1 MKIPKSKQRVMDF
14 SKYRA
19 AIESREKQ
27 SGKRTDRDD
36 KQNAKL
42 TLTLRD
48 LVKTVCSA
56 STKVEDQTTAIELMK
71 RLLDLG
77 ADPNSLSSKNGW
89 YVIMFV
95 AKWQECPD
103 TLLNIRA
110 MQLLLDYRADLHVIS
125 VTDGASALHV
135 AARYGRTQMVEFL
148 LTRGCRPCSP
158 ENHGLTALDLALL
171 CNDHT
176 GLTDMIKSLVK
187 RGVSAQQATL
197 FRITLHGHTSDYMR
211 ILLENG
217 LVDVNCVD
225 ANGDTLLHA
234 AACNRI
240 GGHALILLLLA
251 YDANPTLINKK
262 GSLPFWL
269 ACGGGSVECAEAL
282 ALYVD
287 DDIMAKSR
295 VPHLHPDYIGMSR
308 LYFKYGSKEIM
319 AAEIV
324 NKLPTYSDDTIWAMV
339 RLALPTLDL
348 AQRAA
353 IRGAVRKTGNFR
365 LVRLVDGELAGDF
378 RTGVNNDTDLHI
390 AVRNKSLV
398 DIQYAMEQRVN
409 PFLLNS
415 KGKKGECA
423 LDYPCTPE
431 IRTMLDEYVR
441 FNCLP
446 HQMRWWGPYF
456 RKRVVAFL
464 LVVQRWHK
472 EKVREIPRDIRV
484 CILRWVAR
492 FEAV

>member
-1 MKIPKSKQRVMDF
+1 MDF
-14 SKYRA
+14 TKYQA
-19 AIESREKQ
+19 AIESCKKEQ
-27 SGKRTDRDD
+27 SGKRTYRDD

-42 TLTLRD
+42 TSALRN
-48 LVKTVCSA
+48 LVKTACSA
-56 STKVEDQTTAIELMK
+56 STPLEDQTTAIELMK

-77 ADPNSLSSKNGW
+77 ADPNSVSLKNGR

-103 TLLNIRA
+103 TLLNIQA
-110 MQLLLDYRADLHVIS
+110 MQLLLDYRADLHVTS
-125 VTDGASALHV
+125 AAPDGASALHV

-148 LTRGCRPCSP
+148 LTRGCHPCSL
-158 ENHGLTALDLALL
+158 ESHGLTALDLALL
-171 CNDHT
+171 CNDDHIDI
-176 GLTDMIKSLVK
+176 TDMIKSLIK
-187 RGVSAQQATL
+187 RGVSAQQSTL
-197 FRITLHGHTSDYMR
+197 FRITQGGHTADYMR

-240 GGHALILLLLA
+240 GGGHALILLLLA

-269 ACGGGSVECAEAL
+269 ACGGGRVECAEAL
-282 ALYVD
+282 AMYVD

-308 LYFKYGSKEIM
+308 LYFKYGSKEIT

-324 NKLPTYSDDTIWAMV
+324 NKLSTYSDDTIWAMV

-353 IRGAVRKTGNFR
+353 IRGAVRKTGNLR
-365 LVRLVDGELAGDF
+365 LARLVDGELAGDF

-390 AVRNKSLV
+390 AVRNKSVV
-398 DIQYAMEQRVN
+398 DIQYAMERCVN

-423 LDYPCTPE
+423 LNYPCTPE
-431 IRTMLDEYVR
+431 IRAMLDEYVR

-472 EKVREIPRDIRV
+472 ERVREIPRDVRV

-492 FEAV
+492 FESV